1 MKSIP
6 DRNKWRPIRRT
17 ALFPALLLVLS
28 SAGFGQGAGQQT
40 DLVLATVRLSNA
52 KSTAT
57 GFILSRPAV
66 SAEGASQFLLVTAA
80 HVLEKADGEEIS
92 IIYRRKNG
100 DGEFAR
106 APAPLKVRREGKPLW
121 TQHPKQDVAAIGIEP
136 PPGIELPRLGT
147 DLLLTADEIKEVE
160 PGDIVRCV
168 GFPHASIFEPSQAAF
183 PMVRLGC
190 IASYPLLPIEK
201 QPTFL
206 VDYNAFEGDSGG
218 PVCLKKSEPAGGKG
232 ALRILGLVHG
242 QHFLNQ
248 RFDFA
253 YQSGEFRKQLGL
265 GIVVHAEA
273 IRETIAK
280 VP

>member
-1 MKSIP
+1 MKNILA
-6 DRNKWRPIRRT
+6 RYTWCRT
-17 ALFPALLLVLS
+17 MRTFLYLVLLLFIPSVTY
-28 SAGFGQGAGQQT
+28 GQSPGPGT
-40 DLVLATVRLSNA
+40 DLVMATVRLSNP

-57 GFILSRPAV
+57 GFILSRPA
-66 SAEGASQFLLVTAA
+66 AKPEGTGQFLLVTAA
-80 HVLEKADGEEIS
+80 HVLEKAEGEEMS
-92 IIYRRKNG
+92 IFFRRKTA

-121 TQHPKQDVAAIGIEP
+121 TQHPKQDVAVIGIEP
-136 PPGIELPRLGT
+136 PAGIDIPRLGT
-147 DLLLTADEIKEVE
+147 ELLLTSDELKEVE
-160 PGDIVRCV
+160 PGDLVRCV
-168 GFPHASIFEPSQAAF
+168 GFPHASIFEPSPAAF

-190 IASYPLLPIEK
+190 IASYPLLPVEK

-218 PVCLKKSEPAGGKG
+218 PVWFKKNEPPGGKG
-232 ALRILGLVHG
+232 VLRIVGLVHG

-248 RFDFA
+248 RFDFV
-253 YQSGEFRKQLGL
+253 YESGEFRKQLGL

-273 IRETIAK
+273 IRETIAL